1 MTPQGRP
8 GQLRFDGKVAIVTGA
23 GSGLGRSHA
32 LLLARRGARVLVND
46 LGGGTSGDGKSAAP
60 ADTVVEEIRS
70 QGGEARASYD
80 SVEDGQRIAQAAL
93 DHFGRIDIVV
103 NNAGILRDKAFH
115 KMADEDWDALYR
127 VHLLG
132 SYRVTRAAWP
142 HLREQRYG
150 RVVFTA
156 SGAGIYGNF
165 GQANYGAM
173 KLGVVGLANVLARE
187 GKDHGVRVNV
197 IAPVAAT
204 RLTAPLMPE
213 KMAEALRPEL
223 VSPLVAQLCHESC
236 EESGGLFEVAG
247 GFIAKIRWE
256 RASGARLDPRRPLE
270 PEDVAA
276 AWSKITS
283 FAESTHPADGVDA
296 MKPVLEN
303 LGLGP

>member
-1 MTPQGRP
+1 MEK
-8 GQLRFDGKVAIVTGA
+8 LRFDGKVAIITGA

-46 LGGGTSGDGKSAAP
+46 LGGGTSGGGKDARP
-60 ADTVVEEIRS
+60 AEAVVEEIRL
-70 QGGEARASYD
+70 QGGEAHASYD
-80 SVEDGQRIAQAAL
+80 SVEEGQKVVQAAL
-93 DHFGRIDIVV
+93 DHFRRIDIVV

-115 KMADEDWDALYR
+115 KMTDED
-127 VHLLG
+127 
-132 SYRVTRAAWP
+132 
-142 HLREQRYG
+142 YG

-187 GKDHGVRVNV
+187 GKDRGVRVNV
-197 IAPVAAT
+197 ISPVAAT

-213 KMAEALRPEL
+213 KMQEVLRPEQ

-236 EESGGLFEVAG
+236 DENGGLFEVAG
-247 GFIAKIRWE
+247 GFMAKIRWE

-270 PEDVAA
+270 PEDVAT

-283 FAESTHPADGVDA
+283 FSDSTHPADVADA

-303 LGLGP
+303 LGLSS